1 VLTAANTY
9 AYATTI
15 SASALLD
22 RSRSAGMTANGTLD
36 ISGTTSGASI
46 AGLSGSGAVTLGAQ
60 TLTPL
65 STNASGSFAGTN
77 FCEP

>member
-36 ISGTTSGASI
+36 ISGLPAARQLQACPAAAPSRSA
-46 AGLSGSGAVTLGAQ
+46 LRR
-60 TLTPL
+60 
-65 STNASGSFAGTN
+65 
-77 FCEP
+77 